1 MPTTVVTVS
10 ARRAKP
16 STARS
21 IRWRSGRSR
30 VEAYSVKTGI
40 IAVDKAPSAKR
51 RRRMLG
57 MRNATKNASVTG
69 PAPNARATIM
79 SRTKPSRRLS
89 RVAGAIPPN
98 ARTTCPSL
106 SLTLKFPRPCG
117 MMHRVPDIDS
127 TDSVVRAAGRRG
139 AAVRAGA
146 RPGAGAAAG
155 EASEMEIAPS
165 AEARP
170 QSKEPSRGEHE
181 VGDQAHPTERATAP
195 AKPGDAL
202 EDPRHGQ
209 SGARGRGRLASC
221 GRPRGDPRSR
231 QGRQQGRAPPQ
242 YRRAQEIRARPESRR
257 RAIA

>member
-1 MPTTVVTVS
+1 MPTAVVSVS

-40 IAVDKAPSAKR
+40 IAVDNAPSAKR
-51 RRRMLG
+51 RLRMLG

-79 SRTKPSRRLS
+79 SRTKPSRRLR
-89 RVAGAIPPN
+89 RVALAIPPS

-106 SLTLKFPRPCG
+106 PLTLKFPRPCG
-117 MMHRVPDIDS
+117 MMHRVPDIAS

-146 RPGAGAAAG
+146 RPGAGAPAC
-155 EASEMEIAPS
+155 EASEMDIAPP
-165 AEARP
+165 AEARLY
-170 QSKEPSRGEHE
+170 SKERSRGEHE
-181 VGDQAHPTERATAP
+181 VGDQAHSTERATAP

-209 SGARGRGRLASC
+209 SGSRGRGHRA
-221 GRPRGDPRSR
+221 GRGPPR
-231 QGRQQGRAPPQ
+231 
-242 YRRAQEIRARPESRR
+242 
-257 RAIA
+257 

>member
-1 MPTTVVTVS
+1 MPTAVVTVS
-10 ARRAKP
+10 ARRDKP

-21 IRWRSGRSR
+21 IRWSSGRSR

-106 SLTLKFPRPCG
+106 PLTLKFSRPCG
-117 MMHRVPDIDS
+117 MMQRVPDIDS
-127 TDSVVRAAGRRG
+127 TDPVVRAAGRRG
-139 AAVRAGA
+139 AGA
-146 RPGAGAAAG
+146 P
-155 EASEMEIAPS
+155 P

-170 QSKEPSRGEHE
+170 YSKERSRGEHE

-209 SGARGRGRLASC
+209 SGARG
-221 GRPRGDPRSR
+221 
-231 QGRQQGRAPPQ
+231 
-242 YRRAQEIRARPESRR
+242 
-257 RAIA
+257 